1 MSRRLLQF
9 FTYDHLKSDLQ
20 MVSRSFCDLAVLVD
34 HTLPD
39 NPERDEAR
47 PMTEEEWIRE
57 RATLIDVTPNDE
69 KKEQPLNR

>member
-20 MVSRSFCDLAVLVD
+20 MVSRSFCDLAVLFD

-47 PMTEEEWIRE
+47 YFEEEPGR
-57 RATLIDVTPNDE
+57 RAAAKLLT
-69 KKEQPLNR
+69 R